1 MVTSS
6 YKPRPPAPRRAVQRT
21 APHPAPNRPLQA
33 PPPVQPLSER
43 EMDDLQALLDRVPAP
58 LEPLDV
64 SMLDGFLCGV
74 LVQPTRVPDAQWL
87 PHITDADG
95 RALPPRFNPT
105 SLHALA
111 LRRYGELNDAIS
123 RRDWFDP
130 WVFEL
135 DDGED
140 DDARDDDPEG
150 DGSRLAPPE
159 VAAVYPW
166 VAGFATAVE
175 LFPALMRMDTKQL
188 TEPLALLYRH
198 LDADDL
204 EDADDLL
211 EEIESLEPPADLSEA
226 VEGLVRA
233 TLLLADVGRP
243 LPKMLTGAPRGNLG
257 GGGGGGGGS
266 NRNPSL
272 GRGTRGPR
280 R

>member
-1 MVTSS
+1 MATST
-6 YKPRPPAPRRAVQRT
+6 YKPRQPAPRPARSA
-21 APHPAPNRPLQA
+21 APSRPLQA
-33 PPPVQPLSER
+33 PPPVQPLTER

-95 RALPPRFNPT
+95 RTLPPRFNPT
-105 SLHALA
+105 ALHALA
-111 LRRYGELNDAIS
+111 LRRYAELNEAIS
-123 RRDWFDP
+123 KRDWFDP

-140 DDARDDDPEG
+140 DEDGHDDEEG
-150 DGSRLAPPE
+150 GGLAPPE

-175 LFPALMRMDTKQL
+175 LFPALMRMDAKQL

-198 LDADDL
+198 LDAEDL

-243 LPKMLTGAPRGNLG
+243 LPNVVTGAGQGRG
-257 GGGGGGGGS
+257 GGGHG
-266 NRNPSL
+266 P